1 MHTRSRS
8 AAAFQREV
16 EARGL
21 THEQVEL
28 ALGLATLSGQITRL
42 MSGERK
48 PGRKLS
54 FRIHEEFGVDM
65 DVAGQAMTIF
75 RPMRQEVRPDE
86 IAGRIEAGDV
96 V

>member
-1 MHTRSRS
+1 M
-8 AAAFQREV
+8 
-16 EARGL
+16 

-65 DVAGQAMTIF
+65 VGWEI
-75 RPMRQEVRPDE
+75 DE
-86 IAGRIEAGDV
+86 DSEAA
-96 V
+96 